1 MTKQYLIVSQLNYST
16 PNWIYVVLS
25 RVTSLDGLF
34 LLQPIKKNYNPET
47 IKIVKDKWKNQWE
60 KEIELLLFLQKSR
73 NFPKEVNVHDVAL
86 KLNHGN
92 AQSDKCFT
100 SSTYSNTSRTSISRK
115 YTSFSPTVIS
125 KNTLTTSKY
134 DSWFLEHHMRIES
147 HLSKKN
153 GNCLVKSI
161 SCFIDDWRGKPFE
174 LQLKSIT
181 WAQKQFSQ
189 GTSWG
194 MSMWMKF
201 DETKAN
207 IDCYNK
213 NSYMEYLEFMKTPTV
228 FGTEYDIIMLCEFLK
243 CPSRYFLH
251 RSFPINKECA
261 IVKNLWFLEI
271 CHKRYQQ

>member
-1 MTKQYLIVSQLNYST
+1 
-16 PNWIYVVLS
+16 
-25 RVTSLDGLF
+25 
-34 LLQPIKKNYNPET
+34 LLRDEG
-47 IKIVKDKWKNQWE
+47 KNQQE
-60 KEIELLLFLQKSR
+60 KEIKLLLFLQKSR

-86 KLNHGN
+86 KLNHGY
-92 AQSDKCFT
+92 AQSDKCNT
-100 SSTYSNTSRTSISRK
+100 SLTYSNTSRTRILRN

-134 DSWFLEHHMRIES
+134 DSWFLENHMRIES

-153 GNCLVKSI
+153 GNCLFESI

-174 LQLKSIT
+174 LWLKSIT
-181 WAQKQFSQ
+181 WAQKQVSQ

-201 DETKAN
+201 DEIKAN
-207 IDCYNK
+207 IDCYNR

-243 CPSRYFLH
+243 VSIKVFSIALFR
-251 RSFPINKECA
+251 
-261 IVKNLWFLEI
+261 
-271 CHKRYQQ
+271 